1 MCGFLLWAPKFTLSS
16 FCHRSFS
23 LVSHFFECCQ
33 RPHFKPK
40 YRCFYN
46 LDTRTHSTL
55 HVEGSSPGWPTCWPW
70 RWTWT
75 SALIWLLL
83 NLDIYNSINLLHQ
96 GTLIHSHKYFH
107 MAKHVF
113 LRICASAKCFYISHK
128 NQYAM
133 LLKNINLTIFL
144 EKRILLKL
152 ECIYILSKLL
162 SINIL
167 MVVGNDMKDLFI
179 YLNIVYCIEC
189 LQFQTDVLKYF
200 IK

>member
-1 MCGFLLWAPKFTLSS
+1 M
-16 FCHRSFS
+16 
-23 LVSHFFECCQ
+23 
-33 RPHFKPK
+33 
-40 YRCFYN
+40 CFY
-46 LDTRTHSTL
+46 
-55 HVEGSSPGWPTCWPW
+55 V
-70 RWTWT
+70 
-75 SALIWLLL
+75 
-83 NLDIYNSINLLHQ
+83 YV
-96 GTLIHSHKYFH
+96 HK
-107 MAKHVF
+107 
-113 LRICASAKCFYISHK
+113 LQCFYISHK

-179 YLNIVYCIEC
+179 YLNIVYCIDC
-189 LQFQTDVLKYF
+189 LHFQTDVLKYF